1 MDEIIE
7 VFIMT
12 CISPM
17 EHQSNKCNS
26 IGTNHTIGTNGQVEY
41 TPTQPEAIRNNL
53 SLYNDMHITNGTP
66 IE

>member
-1 MDEIIE
+1 
-7 VFIMT
+7 MT

-26 IGTNHTIGTNGQVEY
+26 IGTNRNIDTDGRIECS
-41 TPTQPEAIRNNL
+41 PTQPETIGNIIR
-53 SLYNDMHITNGTP
+53 LYNDMHFTNGAP